1 VDDASELLP
10 GAHFGSTGG
19 IFGSGRHGEFVV
31 FVGLKEADLEV
42 S

>member
-1 VDDASELLP
+1 MMPQNFYRAP
-10 GAHFGSTGG
+10 HFGSTGG